1 LRILL
6 TANASYVPPRGGATR
21 SNIVW
26 LDLLASAGH
35 ECRIVCSELT
45 HDPAGKLQQLQSEG
59 IRAEVEAGSLDDVRI
74 VRRGAVLVFAAAAPQ
89 RRRQLLAEQIR
100 QFQPDWVL
108 VSSEDLGQV
117 LLREAADAAPG
128 RIVYLAHTPQLF
140 PLGPASWN
148 PNPDGASLVRGSAAI
163 VAIGEHT
170 ADYIERHAGRRPA
183 VIHPPIYGQG
193 PFEDYSRFDAGL
205 VTMINPCALK
215 GISVFLALA
224 RRFPQ
229 YGFAA
234 LPGWGTTAA
243 DRGALEELPNVTL
256 LANAN
261 HIDEVLRR
269 TRVLLMPSLWYEG
282 FGLSVMEALLHGIP
296 VISSDSGGLAEAK
309 RGTGFVVPVQ
319 PIERFE
325 PVFDE
330 HGLPAPVIPNQ
341 DIEPWA
347 HALTALLTSAS
358 MYAEESRISREM
370 ALRFVD
376 GIRPAQLEEF
386 LTSLVPPALEP
397 GGAPGARDLHGEL
410 AALSPEKRAL
420 LLARLRKERPPGSA

>member
-1 LRILL
+1 M
-6 TANASYVPPRGGATR
+6 
-21 SNIVW
+21 
-26 LDLLASAGH
+26 
-35 ECRIVCSELT
+35 
-45 HDPAGKLQQLQSEG
+45 
-59 IRAEVEAGSLDDVRI
+59 
-74 VRRGAVLVFAAAAPQ
+74 FAAAAPQ

-140 PLGPASWN
+140 PFGPASWN

-170 ADYIERHAGRRPA
+170 ADYIARHAGRRPA

-215 GISVFLALA
+215 GISVFLTLA

-229 YGFAA
+229 YSFAA

-261 HIDEVLRR
+261 HIEEVLRR

-296 VISSDSGGLAEAK
+296 VIASDSGGLAEAK
-309 RGTGFVVPVQ
+309 LGTRFVVPVQ

-330 HGLPAPVIPNQ
+330 HGLPAPVIPEQ

-347 HALTALLTSAS
+347 HALSALLTSAS
-358 MYAEESRISREM
+358 MYAEESRISREK
-370 ALRFVD
+370 ALRFVA
-376 GIRPAQLEEF
+376 GIRSGQLEEF
-386 LTSLVPPALEP
+386 LASLVPPAPESAC
-397 GGAPGARDLHGEL
+397 APDARSLHGEL

-420 LLARLRKERPPGSA
+420 LLARLRKGRPPGSA